1 MLKIEKLSR
10 KRKMYKLQVQK
21 TRKRT
26 SASDVETK
34 RLERNTTKCS
44 NHCLW
49 VVVRLEGIC
58 FLFLSHLARFCILS
72 SPQCIF
78 QKQRKKKKKKKK
90 QPTEV
95 LLLFYRS
102 HPQTLGHL
110 QVPLRVLPYPL
121 PPPFQ
126 TPTSIC
132 TLCFRT
138 PSPLPQ
144 PTGNQPFLDKEGAK
158 VFPILLPKPGMR
170 SFLVVQRIKGLALS
184 LLQFRSLLWHGFDP
198 RPGNF
203 HRP

>member
-1 MLKIEKLSR
+1 
-10 KRKMYKLQVQK
+10 MYKLQVQK
-21 TRKRT
+21 SRKRT

-58 FLFLSHLARFCILS
+58 FLFLSLHLSRFCILS

-78 QKQRKKKKKKKK
+78 QKQQKKKKKNKKK
-90 QPTEV
+90 TPQKFYCYSTSPT
-95 LLLFYRS
+95 
-102 HPQTLGHL
+102 PAPGDQTLGHL
-110 QVPLRVLPYPL
+110 QVPLRVLPCPL

-170 SFLVVQRIKGLALS
+170 SFLVAQRIKGLTLS
-184 LLQFRSLLWHGFDP
+184 LLQLRSLLWHGFDP

-203 HRP
+203 HRPWVQ